1 MLVFLSP
8 SGVVVSRLFD
18 FHFCLMAPVI
28 TSKNWTESGAR
39 KAHLSEMLFFLFVVK
54 DTKFELF
61 PSQAHTRRDW
71 CDSQITLQDVFQE
84 AKIVEKETFEE

>member
-8 SGVVVSRLFD
+8 SGVLLVACSIFILSHGTRYYFKELD
-18 FHFCLMAPVI
+18 GKW
-28 TSKNWTESGAR
+28 SKEGPFKWNAI
-39 KAHLSEMLFFLFVVK
+39 FLFVVK

-61 PSQAHTRRDW
+61 SSQAHARRDW